1 MESFG
6 AASQRGKVTTSVMPP
21 KRTRRPVKVQDTSQ
35 GPGHGNASSRP
46 SIGIINVIFVAPG
59 RTGSQPFRVMS
70 VARLPA
76 EDINSGPKRA
86 KIEIRLVL
94 SFLNEDKVG
103 TIQAHDDALVII
115 LKIGGY
121 DVKIVLLDQGSSAKI
136 MYLDLYRGLNLTT
149 EDLIAYNSL
158 LVSFEGKVV
167 IHKG

>member
-1 MESFG
+1 
-6 AASQRGKVTTSVMPP
+6 
-21 KRTRRPVKVQDTSQ
+21 
-35 GPGHGNASSRP
+35 
-46 SIGIINVIFVAPG
+46 
-59 RTGSQPFRVMS
+59 MS

-121 DVKIVLLDQGSSAKI
+121 DVKIVLLDQGSSAEI